1 MFPGPPPFYM
11 TLKNFSIAVC
21 AVLASVACNTGGPA
35 DDAQQVAD
43 PLQAAINAVE
53 QKILADPK
61 NAELYA
67 ERAKLNEQ
75 RDSTELAEKDWQ
87 RAIAAAPSDPRWHIG
102 LGDLYYRK
110 IRIDQADKQ
119 FREAIAVDAA
129 NVEARLKLSEIML
142 LQRQYTDAMSMANEA
157 LRIDVQNARGYFLK
171 GWIHMEAGDTA
182 LAISSYRTA
191 IEQDPSQYDAF
202 IALGILH
209 AAKRDPL
216 ALEYYNS
223 AIDLKPNSVEAWYNK
238 AMFAQENG
246 KDSLAMKCYD
256 QIKEID
262 PRNATAWYN
271 TGYILLEHQARYPDA
286 REQFSKAIQL
296 MPTYAQAYYNRGLCY
311 ERESRLDSALADY
324 QRAIALAPDMTL
336 AAEGLG
342 RMQGKG
348 LKVPRPQ

>member
-1 MFPGPPPFYM
+1 M
-11 TLKNFSIAVC
+11 TLKNLSISLC
-21 AVLASVACNTGGPA
+21 AVLIGVACNTVAPA
-35 DDAQQVAD
+35 DDAQQVSD
-43 PLQAAINAVE
+43 PVQAAIIALE
-53 QKILADPK
+53 KKILADPK

-75 RDSTELAEKDWQ
+75 RDSVELAEKDWQ

-110 IRIDQADKQ
+110 IRVDQADAQ
-119 FREAIAVDAA
+119 FREAIAVDAT
-129 NVEARLKLSEIML
+129 NVEARLKRSEIML
-142 LQRQYTDAMSMANEA
+142 LQRKYTDAMAMANEA
-157 LRIDVQNARGYFLK
+157 LRLDVQNPRGYFLK

-191 IEQDPSQYDAF
+191 IEQDPAQYEAY
-202 IALGILH
+202 IALGLLH

-223 AIDLKPNSVEAWYNK
+223 AIDLKPKSVEAWYNK
-238 AMFAQENG
+238 GMYAQENG
-246 KDSLAMKCYD
+246 LDSLAMDCYSH
-256 QIKEID
+256 IKEID

-271 TGYILLEHQARYPDA
+271 TGYILLEHQGRYAEA
-286 REQFSKAIQL
+286 REQFGKAIQL
-296 MPTYAQAYYNRGLCY
+296 MPTYVQAYYNRGLCY
-311 ERESRLDSALADY
+311 EREQRLDSALIDY

-342 RMQGKG
+342 RLQDKG
-348 LKVPRPQ
+348 MKVPRPQ